1 MYNLH
6 NIFCILRDSHNKN
19 PLLIKCLRNF
29 CNENYK
35 TNSPVPSKTTSVIP
49 LRHLEIKLQS
59 LQIIIALKGFIHK
72 YES

>member
-1 MYNLH
+1 MKITKH
-6 NIFCILRDSHNKN
+6 
-19 PLLIKCLRNF
+19 
-29 CNENYK
+29 
-35 TNSPVPSKTTSVIP
+35 SPVPSKTTSVIP